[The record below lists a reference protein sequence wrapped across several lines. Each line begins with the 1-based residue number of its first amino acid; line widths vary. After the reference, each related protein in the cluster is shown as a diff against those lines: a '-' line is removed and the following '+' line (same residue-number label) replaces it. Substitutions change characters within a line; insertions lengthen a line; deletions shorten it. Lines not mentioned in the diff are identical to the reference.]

1 MFVNGYGAVPEAP
14 TAVLMRRI
22 VTDAPAWLAAVG
34 AVSDLG
40 EDGFELPEAA
50 EARRRAVRR
59 LTSLVNAPRRVPGGP
74 VRSAL
79 ALLVESDDPRA
90 ALDDERVP
98 ELEDAKRESKAEL
111 DRVIGTRPVAGDAV
125 AVVRFSSRCRVHP
138 MVAETWARR
147 LAPLVVIAAN
157 DGYLPGRVSFAMRG
171 GDGSLLALLR
181 AALPDDARGE
191 VTLGHDRATGGSLA
205 PDDFERLLEAL
216 GAPRDGRRAA

>member
-1 MFVNGYGAVPEAP
+1 DQIFVNGYGAVPEAP

-22 VTDAPAWLAAVG
+22 VTDAPVWLAAVG

-90 ALDDERVP
+90 AL
-98 ELEDAKRESKAEL
+98 
-111 DRVIGTRPVAGDAV
+111 
-125 AVVRFSSRCRVHP
+125 
-138 MVAETWARR
+138 
-147 LAPLVVIAAN
+147 
-157 DGYLPGRVSFAMRG
+157 
-171 GDGSLLALLR
+171 
-181 AALPDDARGE
+181 
-191 VTLGHDRATGGSLA
+191 GHDWATGGSLA
-205 PDDFERLLEAL
+205 PDDFERLLDAL
-216 GAPRDGRRAA
+216 GAPREARSAA